1 MLQVLTNIWKGM
13 IMSISQ
19 LIPGVSGSTIAIILG
34 LYDRLLEA
42 INHLFQDFRKHATL
56 LVSVGLGAV
65 VGIVVFANGIRWLL
79 EQFPIPLGLFFIGV
93 ILGGVPLMYRKAS
106 EFGLQRK
113 NWLYFFIGMGI
124 VLLMGQG
131 IDSTR
136 EAITQLNWWNAGYL
150 FLGGIVFAIALI
162 LPGISGS
169 FMLLVLGLYQ
179 TMIVAASDKNIAIL
193 APIGIG
199 AVAGTFLTARV
210 IEWMLRRYP
219 QQSYLLIL
227 GFIIGSVVEIFPGW
241 PQHISEWLISAVV
254 FTIGLWFVWKTS

>member
-1 MLQVLTNIWKGM
+1 
-13 IMSISQ
+13 
-19 LIPGVSGSTIAIILG
+19 
-34 LYDRLLEA
+34 
-42 INHLFQDFRKHATL
+42 
-56 LVSVGLGAV
+56 
-65 VGIVVFANGIRWLL
+65 
-79 EQFPIPLGLFFIGV
+79 
-93 ILGGVPLMYRKAS
+93 
-106 EFGLQRK
+106 
-113 NWLYFFIGMGI
+113 MGI
-124 VLLMGQG
+124 VLLMGQE

-136 EAITQLNWWNAGYL
+136 EAITQLNWWNASYL

-199 AVAGTFLTARV
+199 AVVGTFLTARV

-241 PQHISEWLISAVV
+241 PQHIGEWLISAVV